1 MGSLPDPS
9 RPHSDHPDAVDAQ
22 HLGDLWDKKLPGM
35 SAEKWSV
42 SDPGKHG
49 FDDWMT
55 TQAEASN
62 SMTNCGCFPKNHT
75 NPGRKPNGGYDD
87 LRPLG
92 DHCVVGSGFE
102 SDWCYPCTDYFYPNT
117 SDPRGV
123 SALSESTKVPGD
135 DSTFLIDRFEL
146 FLTKQI
152 TAANPWLAHICFHAI
167 HEPHPAMPEFWNMYA
182 TPGTNRGDPN
192 YRDPDY
198 LGALTMWDVQIGRLM
213 SMLKEKDVADKTA
226 IFYTAVGLP
235 SSNLSSNVSTA
246 HMK

>member
-1 MGSLPDPS
+1 
-9 RPHSDHPDAVDAQ
+9 
-22 HLGDLWDKKLPGM
+22 M
-35 SAEKWSV
+35 SPEKWSV

-75 NPGRKPNGGYDD
+75 HPGRKPNGGYDD

-92 DHCVVGSGFE
+92 DQCVVGSGFK
-102 SDWCYPCTDYFYPNT
+102 SDWCYPCTDYFYPNA

-152 TAANPWLAHICFHAI
+152 AAANPWLAHICFHAI

-213 SMLKEKDVADKTA
+213 SMLKEKNVADKTA
-226 IFYTAVGLP
+226 IFYTAVSVASSCSYRPRPLTCSTDTLPYILNSSGL
-235 SSNLSSNVSTA
+235 TA
-246 HMK
+246 L